1 MPTDPP
7 TPEQLEEQLRVFGLK
22 LGATLDEIKKRKAF
36 MTKVMHE
43 DVVAPQLKDQ
53 AREEM
58 IRINAAWEVINAW
71 FKANPDAQATPINE
85 SPKASAGQQNQA
97 PGVDDDEDWE
107 QFEKNKARQ
116 WSGEGVSLSELDRKR
131 SRDMLVTARRN
142 LIIKLK
148 VAGGVLLAL
157 GGFTS
162 LSPSD
167 AAFDIWTVMLIAYLI
182 WLFHPKA
189 KAKTEQWI
197 EKEQL

>member
-22 LGATLDEIKKRKAF
+22 LGATRDEIKKRKAF

-71 FKANPDAQATPINE
+71 FKANPDAKATPINE

-97 PGVDDDEDWE
+97 PGADDDEDWE

-116 WSGEGVSLSELDRKR
+116 WSGEGVSLAELDRKR

-167 AAFDIWTVMLIAYLI
+167 ASFDIWTIMLIAYLI
-182 WLFHPKA
+182 WLFHPTA

>member
-22 LGATLDEIKKRKAF
+22 LGVTLDEIKKRKAF

-71 FKANPDAQATPINE
+71 FKANPDAKATPINE

-97 PGVDDDEDWE
+97 PGADDDEDWE

-116 WSGEGVSLSELDRKR
+116 WSGEGVSLAELDRKR

-148 VAGGVLLAL
+148 VAGGVLLADWRFYFL
-157 GGFTS
+157 IPVRRCLRHLDRYAYRLPHMAF
-162 LSPSD
+162 PS
-167 AAFDIWTVMLIAYLI
+167 
-182 WLFHPKA
+182 
-189 KAKTEQWI
+189 ESQS
-197 EKEQL
+197 